1 MRQYL
6 MLSQSGARPAV
17 IKGMCVRDSQMQK
30 PSLSLYFY
38 LISSFQLHVMVVILS
53 QGIRVSPDVEEDRSQ
68 VPQVSGSVK
77 VLTPVSIHLSL

>member
-1 MRQYL
+1 

-53 QGIRVSPDVEEDRSQ
+53 QGIRVSPDVLKKIEVRFPKSL
-68 VPQVSGSVK
+68 G
-77 VLTPVSIHLSL
+77 VLKS